1 MFDTVDTF
9 KAKIQKSKAAYRVS
23 KTRFPG
29 VCFTWRGGLS
39 DLGSRI
45 TSNLQIDW
53 RCRSC
58 IQEHTKGDLKIP
70 TRSGNLKGNY
80 FEPAR
85 ISLSS

>member
-1 MFDTVDTF
+1 MFDTVDAF

-23 KTRFPG
+23 KTRFLAFVSPG
-29 VCFTWRGGLS
+29 ELS
-39 DLGSRI
+39 ELGSRI

-58 IQEHTKGDLKIP
+58 IQEHTKGLEMP
-70 TRSGNLKGNY
+70 ARSGNLKGNY